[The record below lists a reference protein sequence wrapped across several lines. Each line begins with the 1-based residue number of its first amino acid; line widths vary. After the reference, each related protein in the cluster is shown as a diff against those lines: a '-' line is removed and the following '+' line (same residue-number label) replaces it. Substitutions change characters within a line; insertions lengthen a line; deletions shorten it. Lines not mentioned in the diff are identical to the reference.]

1 MDYTDTYYATQY
13 NQPNPLG
20 QIFWLVF
27 WVLVI
32 VGLWKTFQKAGQE
45 GWKAIIPI
53 YNIYILLKI
62 VKKPGWWLILYF
74 IPFVNIVVHLIV
86 SLHLGKAFG
95 KGALFSVFLLFFLS
109 AIGYLI
115 LGFSSAKYKLAK
127 AK

>member
-1 MDYTDTYYATQY
+1 MDYSDTYYATQY
-13 NQPNPLG
+13 SQPNPLG
-20 QIFWLVF
+20 QLFWLAFFVA
-27 WVLVI
+27 VI

-74 IPFVNIVVHLIV
+74 IPLVNIVIHLIV

-95 KGALFSVFLLFFLS
+95 KGALFSVFLIFFLS

-115 LGFSSAKYKLAK
+115 LGFGSAKYKLSK
-127 AK
+127 SK

>member
-1 MDYTDTYYATQY
+1 MDYSETYYATQY
-13 NQPNPLG
+13 SQPNPMG
-20 QIFWLVF
+20 QLFWLVL
-27 WVLVI
+27 WILVI

-74 IPFVNIVVHLIV
+74 IPFVNIVIHLIV

-95 KGALFSVFLLFFLS
+95 KGALFSVFLLFLLS

-115 LGFSSAKYKLAK
+115 LGFSQAKYKLSK
-127 AK
+127 SK